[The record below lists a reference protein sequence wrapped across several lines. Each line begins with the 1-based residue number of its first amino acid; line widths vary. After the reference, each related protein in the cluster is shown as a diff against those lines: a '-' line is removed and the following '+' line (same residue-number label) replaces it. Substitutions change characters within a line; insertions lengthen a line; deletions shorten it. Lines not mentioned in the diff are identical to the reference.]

1 MPRASRPIRAATFG
15 LCGLP
20 VLLLLTSCSG
30 GGSNAAA
37 PGAGAAGGR
46 GRGAG
51 PSLVSVTAVITKPM
65 PVTVRAVGNVEAS
78 STVEIRSQVTG
89 PLLSVG
95 FAEGDDVT
103 AGQLLFTLD
112 PRPFEVAV
120 KQAEAVLARD
130 TATATNARAQLQRQ
144 TDLFSRGLVAKA
156 DFDTITAQVA
166 SLQATLDSG
175 QATLDNARLQLQYT
189 RIHAPVAGRTGALF
203 VREGSMVRVND
214 ATPLVVIN
222 RMAPVNVTFA
232 IPAQRLSDLRAAQRR
247 GPVPVRAVAGA
258 AGAQSSGAVSFVDNT
273 VDASSDTVRVK
284 ATFANADRQLW
295 PGAFVDVTL
304 QLSVE
309 AQAIVVPTSAVVP
322 SQQGQTVFV
331 VKNDQTVELRPVK
344 VAWTDGPDVVIASGL
359 KAGESVVID
368 GQLRLVPGAAVTIK
382 PITPPSERPES

>member
-1 MPRASRPIRAATFG
+1 
-15 LCGLP
+15 
-20 VLLLLTSCSG
+20 
-30 GGSNAAA
+30 
-37 PGAGAAGGR
+37 
-46 GRGAG
+46 
-51 PSLVSVTAVITKPM
+51 M